1 MFAGDFSAAWLDAHD
16 AARIMRG
23 AHHLFMFRLSLQVC
37 KDHASLL
44 ATLNG
49 YRCAAILTAKIRI
62 FSVFGSLP
70 PLHRQVLKPASLAL
84 GSDLCVPTRQLRG
97 YFLQS
102 ASISQHRSVQRFSS
116 SHSGHPRDH
125 LVFPVGSPGAP
136 TRSPSSGS
144 PSWYRS
150 TPWF

>member
-70 PLHRQVLKPASLAL
+70 LLHRQVLKPASLAL

-102 ASISQHRSVQRFSS
+102 ASISQHRSVSIDQSASISQHR
-116 SHSGHPRDH
+116 
-125 LVFPVGSPGAP
+125 LVSIDQSASISAKILFIALRTSA
-136 TRSPSSGS
+136 
-144 PSWYRS
+144 
-150 TPWF
+150 